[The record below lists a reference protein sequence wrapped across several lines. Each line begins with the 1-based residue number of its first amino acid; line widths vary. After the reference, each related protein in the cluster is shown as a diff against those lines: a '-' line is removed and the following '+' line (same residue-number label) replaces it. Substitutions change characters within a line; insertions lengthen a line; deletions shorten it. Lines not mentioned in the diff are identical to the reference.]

1 MPWSAWSECSAPCD
15 AGVQTRSR
23 TCTPP
28 AFGGAECTG
37 PHLQTRNCNTRPC
50 GGECHVGHGIA
61 APALTPALHPLSPA
75 AQCPDTM
82 QYLTAEECRHS
93 EGRCPWICQ
102 DLGAGVACTAQC
114 QPGCHCPAGL
124 LLQNGT
130 CVPPSHCLCH
140 HRGHLYQ
147 PGDITALDTCN
158 NWCGG
163 HWGWGLGGSPHL
175 HLCLPPL
182 PTAPVWP
189 GRWCAAQR
197 PAQVALS
204 GSCRE
209 EGVLLVPGGLGA
221 VTPRVSPVPCT
232 WSNWTAWS
240 TCSHSCDV
248 GMRRRYRVPIVPPL
262 AGGGPPCQ
270 GPSMEVEFCSLQ
282 PCRGE
287 RFPLQGP
294 WGGSHGMGVLRE
306 GAVGWASLERVPLSR
321 CHGVG
326 TPREGVTGCVP
337 WGGCP

>member
-1 MPWSAWSECSAPCD
+1 MPWSAWSECSAPCN

-175 HLCLPPL
+175 HLLL
-182 PTAPVWP
+182 TAP
-189 GRWCAAQR
+189 
-197 PAQVALS
+197 S
-204 GSCRE
+204 H
-209 EGVLLVPGGLGA
+209 
-221 VTPRVSPVPCT
+221 
-232 WSNWTAWS
+232 S
-240 TCSHSCDV
+240 TCV
-248 GMRRRYRVPIVPPL
+248 
-262 AGGGPPCQ
+262 AGQMVCSTETCPGSTERQLQGRGGPP
-270 GPSMEVEFCSLQ
+270 GARGAGCSESPCLTSALHLEQLDGLEHLQ
-282 PCRGE
+282 PQ
-287 RFPLQGP
+287 L
-294 WGGSHGMGVLRE
+294 
-306 GAVGWASLERVPLSR
+306 
-321 CHGVG
+321 
-326 TPREGVTGCVP
+326 
-337 WGGCP
+337 